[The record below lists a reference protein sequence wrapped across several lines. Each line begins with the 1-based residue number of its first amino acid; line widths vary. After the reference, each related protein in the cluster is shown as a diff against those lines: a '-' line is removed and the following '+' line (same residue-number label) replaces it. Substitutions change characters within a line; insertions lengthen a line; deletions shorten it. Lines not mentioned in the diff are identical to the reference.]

1 MVTGASDGIG
11 KALAVHIAGLGAQ
24 VVLHGRNT
32 KKLESVYDQIT
43 NLQDSLRPSIAVL
56 DLATADGD
64 AYSSLVNSIEQEF
77 GRLDGLVHNAG
88 ILGQRLSIEQYDVAE
103 WQRVMHVNLTV
114 PFVLTQALLPLLRQ
128 SSDPSIIF
136 TSSGVGRVGKAFWG
150 AYSVSK
156 FGTEALSQILA
167 DENRHTS
174 LRQGLV
180 HNAGI
185 LGQRLSIEQY
195 DVAEWQRVMHVN
207 LTVPFV
213 LTQALLP
220 LLRQSSD
227 PSIIFTSSGVGRVG
241 KAFWGAYSV
250 SKFGTEALSQILA
263 DENRHTSLRANCINP
278 GPIRTKMRLAAYPA
292 EDRDALK
299 RPEDVMASYVYLL
312 GPDSQGVTGESIDVQ

>member
-43 NLQDSLRPSIAVL
+43 KLQDSPRPSIAVL

-64 AYSSLVNSIEQEF
+64 AYSSLVDSIEQEF

-156 FGTEALSQILA
+156 FGTEALSQIIA
-167 DENRHTS
+167 DENRHT
-174 LRQGLV
+174 
-180 HNAGI
+180 
-185 LGQRLSIEQY
+185 
-195 DVAEWQRVMHVN
+195 
-207 LTVPFV
+207 P
-213 LTQALLP
+213 
-220 LLRQSSD
+220 
-227 PSIIFTSSGVGRVG
+227 
-241 KAFWGAYSV
+241 
-250 SKFGTEALSQILA
+250 
-263 DENRHTSLRANCINP
+263 LRANCINP
-278 GPIRTKMRLAAYPA
+278 GPVRTKMRLAAYPA

-299 RPEDVMASYVYLL
+299 RAEDIMASYVYLL